1 MPKDKRSFFERLTGS
16 TSSRRDEA
24 RDAQQDESIMMETS
38 PEESPDED
46 AEQYDEESSEL
57 TEEEAVPEPEE
68 GQLTVDVY
76 QTDTHIVIQA
86 PMAGVKPDD
95 VDVSIT
101 RDMITIKGKRE
112 HHREAQGDD
121 YYYQELYWGSFA
133 RSILLP
139 QEIDPDNAEA
149 TFKHGLLVVRLPK
162 LDKNRMQRVKIKG
175 D

>member
-1 MPKDKRSFFERLTGS
+1 MPKDNRSFFERLTGS
-16 TSSRRDEA
+16 ASSRREETQ
-24 RDAQQDESIMMETS
+24 DAQEDESMMEAA
-38 PEESPDED
+38 PEESPE
-46 AEQYDEESSEL
+46 EGVEHYNEESAQI
-57 TEEEAVPEPEE
+57 TEEGPEPEE

-76 QTDTHIVIQA
+76 QTESHIVIQA

-101 RDMITIKGKRE
+101 RDMITIKGRRE
-112 HHREAQGDD
+112 HHREAHGDD

-139 QEIDPDNAEA
+139 QEIDPDSAEA
-149 TFKHGLLVVRLPK
+149 TFKHGLLVVHLPK